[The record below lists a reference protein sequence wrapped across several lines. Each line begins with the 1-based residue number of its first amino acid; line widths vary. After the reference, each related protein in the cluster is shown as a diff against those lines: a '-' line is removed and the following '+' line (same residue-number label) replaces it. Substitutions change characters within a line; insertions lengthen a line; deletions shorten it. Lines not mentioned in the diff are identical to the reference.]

1 MHQDSPWST
10 FRVHR
15 ALLSTERDTRTG
27 GAAAAPEG
35 LTPPG
40 ERMPAKQQDVPLPNE
55 GTELV

>member
-1 MHQDSPWST
+1 M
-10 FRVHR
+10 HR